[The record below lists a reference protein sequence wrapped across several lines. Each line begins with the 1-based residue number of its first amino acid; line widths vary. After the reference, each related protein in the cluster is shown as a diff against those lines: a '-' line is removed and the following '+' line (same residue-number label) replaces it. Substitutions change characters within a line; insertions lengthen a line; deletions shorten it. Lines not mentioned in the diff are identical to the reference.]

1 MSGLRKDQQV
11 SVSPQQR
18 RSRRHF
24 SRSSC
29 TSHTSSADILT
40 DTNYEAMLAAEL
52 EEGSRQV
59 TTTTPKSFLNKTKDL
74 KKLVFRTLVVN
85 KENNYV
91 QKMTA
96 TVHARL
102 RYDI

>member
-1 MSGLRKDQQV
+1 M
-11 SVSPQQR
+11 
-18 RSRRHF
+18 
-24 SRSSC
+24 
-29 TSHTSSADILT
+29 T
-40 DTNYEAMLAAEL
+40 
-52 EEGSRQV
+52 

-96 TVHARL
+96 TVHTRGHAK
-102 RYDI
+102 I